1 MKHENKWEI
10 WIDRGGTFTDVIGRD
25 AKGNVQTVKLLS
37 ENSKQYPDAALEGIR
52 RIVGSEEDFS
62 LSVDKIHSV
71 KIGTTLATNR
81 LLERTGE
88 KVLLVTTQGFKDVLR
103 IGYQNRPDLFAIDII
118 IPSQLYSAVVEI
130 PERISAKGKVIYKLD
145 EHKVLT
151 SLKKYYKQGYR
162 VAAIVLMHG
171 YKYKKHEKIVAKL
184 ARQTGF
190 SQISVSHQT
199 VELMK
204 FIPRGNTTVM
214 DAYLSPLIDAY
225 SQTLK
230 NTLEE
235 TPLSFMQSNGGLI
248 QAKLFQGKNSILS
261 GPAAGV
267 IAGVKTAS
275 RAGFS
280 EIIGF
285 DMGGT
290 STDVFHYCGKFER
303 SINTEISGIHLQT
316 PVMKINSVAAGG
328 GSKLIFDNGRFRVG
342 PSSAGA
348 FPGPACYG
356 NGGPLTLT
364 DANLLL
370 GRIQAKY
377 FPQVFGR
384 SGKERLNMR
393 IAKNEF
399 KKLKNNIN
407 TKTNYSYS
415 AEEIAEGFLE
425 VAVQNMANAVKKIT
439 VERGYDV
446 SSYVISCF
454 GGAAGQH
461 ACRVANIL
469 GIKKIHIHPLSGLLS
484 AYGMGLAKTSIQ
496 KEKTIEQP
504 LSKEIIAGVVEQVGL
519 IRSEAVALLIKQGTL
534 IDKIDYQCIS
544 SVKYSGTD
552 TTIEVPLSSLNKM
565 KKQFHELHEQQF
577 GFKEIG
583 RDLILESISVEVF
596 LTPDDVSEANI
607 TTAKNR
613 DRPRPIEKV
622 EVYKSGKNTLVPIY
636 DRAALHKGQ
645 NIKGPAIIID
655 PNSTIIVEYGWIAD
669 INIKG
674 HLTLSSLKH
683 SNPKIISNTKVDP
696 IRLEIF
702 NNLFMS
708 VAEQMGVVLANTAT
722 SVNIKERLDF
732 SCALFDPLGRLIA
745 NAPHLPI
752 HLGSMGESIQTVI
765 RERGGKIKPGESYA
779 LNAPYNGGTHLPDI
793 TVITPVFDDKKKNV
807 LFYVASRGHHA
818 DIGGTTPSSIPP
830 FSKYIEEEGVLI
842 DNFLL
847 TKNGKL
853 RETQLRKLLTSSK
866 YPARNPEQNIEDF
879 RAQIAANNRGAE
891 ELLRIINKYGIK
903 MVHAYMNFVRINA
916 KECVEAVI
924 SKLKSGRHT
933 LKLDHGGKITV
944 SISVKKKSR
953 RVKVDFTG
961 TSGPLSSNFNA
972 PTSIT
977 KACVLYV
984 FRCLVNDSIP
994 LNDGCLEPIDII
1006 IPKKCFL
1013 NPEYPSAVV
1022 AGNVETAQA
1031 VTSALFG
1038 ALNKLAAGQTTMN
1051 NFTFGNKKYQYYE
1064 TICGGAGATNNM
1076 DGASAIHTHMTNTR
1090 LTDPEVL
1097 EWRFPVLLEN
1107 FSIRKNSGGKGRK
1120 RGGDGVIRR
1129 IKFLEKLNAAIVS
1142 SFRIEE
1148 PFGLDSGK
1156 PGKAGIN
1163 YVLRSEKSRP
1173 RENLGG
1179 SDQTLMKPG
1188 DVFVI
1193 ETPGGGGVGKE
1204 EFD

>member
-25 AKGNVQTVKLLS
+25 SEGNVQTVKLLS

-71 KIGTTLATNR
+71 KIGTTLATNS

-145 EHKVLT
+145 QHKVLT

-230 NTLEE
+230 DTLEE

-377 FPQVFGR
+377 FPRVFGR

-399 KKLKNNIN
+399 KKLKN
-407 TKTNYSYS
+407 
-415 AEEIAEGFLE
+415 
-425 VAVQNMANAVKKIT
+425 
-439 VERGYDV
+439 
-446 SSYVISCF
+446 
-454 GGAAGQH
+454 
-461 ACRVANIL
+461 IL
-469 GIKKIHIHPLSGLLS
+469 RL
-484 AYGMGLAKTSIQ
+484 T
-496 KEKTIEQP
+496 E
-504 LSKEIIAGVVEQVGL
+504 
-519 IRSEAVALLIKQGTL
+519 ALL
-534 IDKIDYQCIS
+534 
-544 SVKYSGTD
+544 
-552 TTIEVPLSSLNKM
+552 
-565 KKQFHELHEQQF
+565 
-577 GFKEIG
+577 
-583 RDLILESISVEVF
+583 
-596 LTPDDVSEANI
+596 
-607 TTAKNR
+607 
-613 DRPRPIEKV
+613 
-622 EVYKSGKNTLVPIY
+622 
-636 DRAALHKGQ
+636 
-645 NIKGPAIIID
+645 
-655 PNSTIIVEYGWIAD
+655 
-669 INIKG
+669 
-674 HLTLSSLKH
+674 
-683 SNPKIISNTKVDP
+683 
-696 IRLEIF
+696 
-702 NNLFMS
+702 
-708 VAEQMGVVLANTAT
+708 
-722 SVNIKERLDF
+722 
-732 SCALFDPLGRLIA
+732 
-745 NAPHLPI
+745 
-752 HLGSMGESIQTVI
+752 
-765 RERGGKIKPGESYA
+765 
-779 LNAPYNGGTHLPDI
+779 
-793 TVITPVFDDKKKNV
+793 
-807 LFYVASRGHHA
+807 
-818 DIGGTTPSSIPP
+818 
-830 FSKYIEEEGVLI
+830 
-842 DNFLL
+842 
-847 TKNGKL
+847 
-853 RETQLRKLLTSSK
+853 
-866 YPARNPEQNIEDF
+866 
-879 RAQIAANNRGAE
+879 
-891 ELLRIINKYGIK
+891 
-903 MVHAYMNFVRINA
+903 
-916 KECVEAVI
+916 
-924 SKLKSGRHT
+924 
-933 LKLDHGGKITV
+933 
-944 SISVKKKSR
+944 
-953 RVKVDFTG
+953 
-961 TSGPLSSNFNA
+961 
-972 PTSIT
+972 
-977 KACVLYV
+977 
-984 FRCLVNDSIP
+984 
-994 LNDGCLEPIDII
+994 
-1006 IPKKCFL
+1006 
-1013 NPEYPSAVV
+1013 
-1022 AGNVETAQA
+1022 
-1031 VTSALFG
+1031 
-1038 ALNKLAAGQTTMN
+1038 
-1051 NFTFGNKKYQYYE
+1051 
-1064 TICGGAGATNNM
+1064 
-1076 DGASAIHTHMTNTR
+1076 
-1090 LTDPEVL
+1090 
-1097 EWRFPVLLEN
+1097 
-1107 FSIRKNSGGKGRK
+1107 
-1120 RGGDGVIRR
+1120 
-1129 IKFLEKLNAAIVS
+1129 
-1142 SFRIEE
+1142 
-1148 PFGLDSGK
+1148 
-1156 PGKAGIN
+1156 
-1163 YVLRSEKSRP
+1163 
-1173 RENLGG
+1173 
-1179 SDQTLMKPG
+1179 
-1188 DVFVI
+1188 
-1193 ETPGGGGVGKE
+1193 
-1204 EFD
+1204 